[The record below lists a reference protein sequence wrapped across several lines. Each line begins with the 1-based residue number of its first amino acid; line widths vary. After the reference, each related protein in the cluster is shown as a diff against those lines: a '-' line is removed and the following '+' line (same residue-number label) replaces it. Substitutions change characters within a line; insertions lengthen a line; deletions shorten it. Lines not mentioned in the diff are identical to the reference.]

1 MLGRQSYMIGED
13 KTAISWMEESL
24 LKYHKEPEKEKT
36 VDMKDILKYFAFS
49 SYNQGI
55 CLSIYNIFKIRT
67 TLIF

>member
-1 MLGRQSYMIGED
+1 MIGED

-24 LKYHKEPEKEKT
+24 LRYHEEPEKDKT

-55 CLSIYNIFKIRT
+55 LSEHLSHIKNLY
-67 TLIF
+67 